1 MGVVLDWV
9 AQVAD
14 HPLVEEVVVPQAVLD
29 QVVRGLDQPP
39 AGGAVQPQV
48 ALEQVV
54 LEQVVLA
61 TGQPL
66 VEEVA
71 LLLLQMPLEQ
81 LEAMEILAR
90 PS

>member
-1 MGVVLDWV
+1 M
-9 AQVAD
+9 
-14 HPLVEEVVVPQAVLD
+14 PQAVLD

-48 ALEQVV
+48 A

>member
-1 MGVVLDWV
+1 VGVVLDWV
-9 AQVAD
+9 GQATD

-48 ALEQVV
+48 V

-71 LLLLQMPLEQ
+71 LLLVQMALEQ

>member
-14 HPLVEEVVVPQAVLD
+14 HPLVEEVVVPQAALD
-29 QVVRGLDQPP
+29 QVVRGLDQPLV
-39 AGGAVQPQV
+39 GGAVQPQV
-48 ALEQVV
+48 A

>member
-9 AQVAD
+9 AQAAD
-14 HPLVEEVVVPQAVLD
+14 HPLAEEVVVPQAVLD
-29 QVVRGLDQPP
+29 QVVRVLDQPP
-39 AGGAVQPQV
+39 VEGAAQPQV
-48 ALEQVV
+48 A

-71 LLLLQMPLEQ
+71 LLLLQRPLEQ
-81 LEAMEILAR
+81 PEAMELLAR

>member
-1 MGVVLDWV
+1 VGVVLDWV
-9 AQVAD
+9 AQAAD

-39 AGGAVQPQV
+39 VGGAVQPQV

-54 LEQVVLA
+54 LA
-61 TGQPL
+61 TGQPP

-71 LLLLQMPLEQ
+71 LLLLQVPLEQ

>member
-1 MGVVLDWV
+1 VGVVLDWV
-9 AQVAD
+9 AQATD

-29 QVVRGLDQPP
+29 PMALGPDHPL
-39 AGGAVQPQV
+39 AGVGVQPR
-48 ALEQVV
+48 VV